1 MKEITNRYTIA
12 LLSVIAVLA
21 LVAFSTPAMADSCIC
36 NVSTSG
42 AGSYGTNGTVKG
54 TVYVGGGDMAEGD
67 PWNPYMEFD
76 VPSGKVK
83 WARVYWHIWGGTPG
97 GYGWTNATFC
107 NDTQCFT
114 DNQSIPALVDTED
127 NCNHTEYHG
136 FYMGGCGTHWV
147 YWNVTNNV
155 TAGAKNNLTLV
166 HDHVTWDGRVMYMV
180 LVVVLEN
187 NAYPYTNY
195 WINQGYED
203 LEPPGES
210 STGNSTTW
218 FNGTINNTVNSTLT
232 HLALCSN
239 GELSILFNNKLV
251 NNYPYGTVEEP
262 TVEDINK
269 SWIEN
274 DNTQN
279 MTWYDIGDDWLHP
292 VMAILI
298 DNKTTLSDLTIT
310 GIEFP
315 TVMRPNTNHM
325 INATIKNQGK
335 GNASGFNV
343 SLYVNDLE
351 NSTKQTVS
359 SLNAS
364 ESTTVSFTNVNLP
377 EGCYTFKVVA
387 DSDGDE
393 TEADET
399 NNASSKKNQVG
410 YVVVVKS
417 DSDFEKLNTLGDYA
431 LPTDCFKNESGIYY
445 IQNLTGSRSITNC
458 MGNGITIENTNKKFV
473 INNCTVKNCKGS
485 GVFFHNLT
493 NGTVS
498 GSIMQ
503 NNSKYG
509 IELGLVPLSAE
520 DPKFVNITNSTILE
534 NKLSGIELIGR
545 DFIVYNNTVRNNS
558 QQGIYL
564 FANDTNV
571 TNNTIKYNDD
581 YGVKLYDSTGNY
593 VYENKFTDNNVTHKG
608 HQAWDNGA
616 TNTNHWNTTEKGNW
630 WSDWVNNSGFPCNY
644 TIDGG
649 SNKDY
654 KPTGPYHVYNFSCGA
669 GTDKWAYGE
678 NVATRPPGTND
689 VPDTEFDTDGYGNIE
704 ADDGTFQSG
713 VSAGGPN
720 ARYAAH
726 RFKFTIAEPVSSI
739 TEINVTWNGKG
750 WHDDGSDYN
759 GSELYIWN
767 FTSGQYGSW
776 QDDDDSGD
784 EVYLT
789 KEITSGF
796 NNHIDSSGTMMVLVV
811 QMSARSGGDNSH
823 IETDYVGVA
832 VCATP

>member
-1 MKEITNRYTIA
+1 MKEIANRYTIS
-12 LLSVIAVLA
+12 LLSVIAVLVLA
-21 LVAFSTPAMADSCIC
+21 AFSTPAMADSCIC

-42 AGSYGTNGTVKG
+42 AGSYGTNGTVEG
-54 TVYVGGGDMAEGD
+54 TVYVGGGNMAEGD

-76 VPSGKVK
+76 VPSGNVT

-114 DNQSIPALVDTED
+114 DNQSIPALVDTDD

-187 NAYPYTNY
+187 EDYPYTNY

-203 LEPPGES
+203 LEIS
-210 STGNSTTW
+210 HNSTTW
-218 FNGTINNTVNSTLT
+218 FNGTINNSVNSTLT
-232 HLALCSN
+232 HLALVSN
-239 GELSILFNNKLV
+239 GELSILFNDHLV

-269 SWIEN
+269 SWVEYN
-274 DNTQN
+274 GNQN
-279 MTWYDIGDDWLHP
+279 MTWVNIGDEWLHP

-298 DNKTTLSDLTIT
+298 DNKTTLSDLTVT
-310 GIEFP
+310 DIEFP
-315 TVMRPNTNHM
+315 TVMRPNKNHT

-335 GNASGFNV
+335 GNASEFNV
-343 SLYVNDLE
+343 SLYVNDVE
-351 NSTKQTVS
+351 NSTKQAVS

-364 ESTTVSFTNVNLP
+364 ESTTISFEDVNLSK
-377 EGCYTFKVVA
+377 GCYTFKVVA

-399 NNASSKKNQVG
+399 NNASSKKYQVG
-410 YVVVVKS
+410 YVIVVKS
-417 DSDFEKLNTLGDYA
+417 DSDFEELKDDTGLPANSITYDDNT
-431 LPTDCFKNESGIYY
+431 YY
-445 IQNLTGSRSITNC
+445 IQNLTIENC
-458 MGNGITIENTNKKFV
+458 VGNGITIENTNAKFV

-493 NGTVS
+493 NGTVN

-509 IELGLVPLSAE
+509 IELGLVPLSTE

-581 YGVKLYDSTGNY
+581 YGVKLYNSTGNY

-616 TNTNHWNTTEKGNW
+616 TYTNHWNTTEKGNW
-630 WSDWVNNSGFPCNY
+630 WSDWVNNTGHPTTY
-644 TIDGG
+644 KIDGG
-649 SNKDY
+649 SNEDW
-654 KPTGPYHVYNFSCGA
+654 KPDGPLGPTTITVEVDSA
-669 GTDKWAYGE
+669 EK
-678 NVATRPPGTND
+678 V
-689 VPDTEFDTDGYGNIE
+689 
-704 ADDGTFQSG
+704 DDGDHTD
-713 VSAGGPN
+713 
-720 ARYAAH
+720 
-726 RFKFTIAEPVSSI
+726 
-739 TEINVTWNGKG
+739 VT
-750 WHDDGSDYN
+750 
-759 GSELYIWN
+759 
-767 FTSGQYGSW
+767 
-776 QDDDDSGD
+776 GD
-784 EVYLT
+784 V
-789 KEITSGF
+789 
-796 NNHIDSSGTMMVLVV
+796 NQSSGTWATIYAGQGDQEPYV
-811 QMSARSGGDNSH
+811 QVNFSTEITNGSTINSVIFYYRHKEDSAIDWVRIYVNDSGNWDSYVDGTVNTTWTTDTADL
-823 IETDYVGVA
+823 TDYIGTESEAENVKVRYKIYNNGQVKDGNLDYA
-832 VCATP
+832 YLNITYTPPS